1 MSAPLDLRLVPAM
14 LAAWLAAAVL
24 VVLPAPWVLAAGIA
38 AGCVPLC
45 AAARAARRRGTAR
58 RDAAR
63 RDLARRD
70 LARRDPARG
79 GTARRDLARRGTAR
93 RDPARP
99 GAARRGPDLAPG
111 AVGPAASPTSAGH
124 ARAAVSPG
132 LAPPPAA
139 AAGRRTR
146 WRRSAAGQVV
156 LTSGVIA
163 GVLLAG
169 ASQLAARDAGGMV
182 VLAASGATVTLSGT
196 LTSEPAPVR
205 SGPPGTPPR
214 YRATVA
220 VDDVETRGRHRAASA
235 PVTVLTGSPWPEV
248 SYGARVAVRGRLL
261 PGAPGR
267 RAVALLRAD
276 GVAIPVEPPG
286 VTLQVVDAVRS
297 GLRDVCTGLG
307 ADARG
312 LVPGIAVGDTSALPD
327 DLEQAMRD
335 SGLTHVTAVS
345 GAHFSIV
352 GAGVLVLTGAL
363 GLPRRGRAAVVG
375 AVMLGFVVLVHPG
388 PSVLRAAAMG
398 AVGLGA
404 LVLGR
409 PARSVPALAAAVV
422 VLLVAD
428 PWLARELG
436 FVLSVVATSGLVL
449 LAGPL
454 ARRWSGSA
462 RAPVAYALAVPVA
475 AQSVCAPVVLL
486 LSPTVALYAVPAN
499 VLVAPAVAPATVL
512 GLLAALVSPW
522 WHAAG
527 VVLAELA
534 GLACW
539 WIATVARVAASLP
552 GAQVAWTPGL
562 LGAILLAA
570 GTTAGLVLLL
580 GRPPGDVDHGVG
592 TATERARPRRRVG
605 T

>member
-1 MSAPLDLRLVPAM
+1 M
-14 LAAWLAAAVL
+14 
-24 VVLPAPWVLAAGIA
+24 
-38 AGCVPLC
+38 
-45 AAARAARRRGTAR
+45 
-58 RDAAR
+58 
-63 RDLARRD
+63 
-70 LARRDPARG
+70 
-79 GTARRDLARRGTAR
+79 
-93 RDPARP
+93 
-99 GAARRGPDLAPG
+99 
-111 AVGPAASPTSAGH
+111 
-124 ARAAVSPG
+124 
-132 LAPPPAA
+132 
-139 AAGRRTR
+139 
-146 WRRSAAGQVV
+146 V
-156 LTSGVIA
+156 LTCGVVA

-169 ASQLAARDAGGMV
+169 ASQLAARDAGDLDG
-182 VLAASGATVTLSGT
+182 LAASGATVTLTGT
-196 LTSEPAPVR
+196 LTSEPARVR
-205 SGPPGTPPR
+205 SGPPDAPPR
-214 YRATVA
+214 YRATLA
-220 VDDVETRGRHRAASA
+220 VDDVGTRGEHRAASA
-235 PVTVLTGSPWPEV
+235 PVTVLTGSPWPGV
-248 SYGARVAVRGRLL
+248 SYGARVVVRGRLA
-261 PGAPGR
+261 PGTPGR
-267 RAVALLRAD
+267 RAVALLQA
-276 GVAIPVEPPG
+276 GGTPALVEPPG
-286 VTLQVVDAVRS
+286 GALLAVDAVRS
-297 GLRDVCTGLG
+297 GLRDVCAGLG

-327 DLEQAMRD
+327 DLDRAMRD

-352 GAGVLVLTGAL
+352 GAGVLVLTGAA
-363 GLPRRGRAAVVG
+363 GLPRRARAAVVC

-409 PARSVPALAAAVV
+409 PARAVPALAAAVV

-486 LSPTVALYAVPAN
+486 LSPAVALYAVPAN

-527 VVLAELA
+527 VILAELA

-539 WIATVARVAASLP
+539 WIATVARVAAALP
-552 GAQVAWTPGL
+552 GAQVAWTPGVVGL
-562 LGAILLAA
+562 VLLAA
-570 GTTAGLVLLL
+570 GTAAGLALLL

-592 TATERARPRRRVG
+592 TATERVPGRRRAS

>member
-1 MSAPLDLRLVPAM
+1 MSVPLDLRLVPAA
-14 LAAWLAAAVL
+14 LAAWGAAAVL
-24 VVLPAPWVLAAGIA
+24 VVLPAPAVLTAGIA
-38 AGCVPLC
+38 AGAVPLVAAARAVRRR
-45 AAARAARRRGTAR
+45 AAARAARRMPTVRAVR
-58 RDAAR
+58 RRPTVRAVRRRAAAR
-63 RDLARRD
+63 AVHAGAATRAVR
-70 LARRDPARG
+70 
-79 GTARRDLARRGTAR
+79 RRGTPHPGPR
-93 RDPARP
+93 PATGSP
-99 GAARRGPDLAPG
+99 GVTAAPDAG
-111 AVGPAASPTSAGH
+111 SSAG
-124 ARAAVSPG
+124 
-132 LAPPPAA
+132 
-139 AAGRRTR
+139 RTR
-146 WRRSAAGQVV
+146 PPRRSAAGQVV
-156 LTSGVIA
+156 LTCGVVA

-169 ASQLAARDAGGMV
+169 AGQLAARDAGDLDD
-182 VLAASGATVTLSGT
+182 LAASGASVTLIGT
-196 LTSEPAPVR
+196 LTSEPVRLR
-205 SGPPGTPPR
+205 SGPPDAPPR

-220 VDDVETRGRHRAASA
+220 VHDVETRGEHRTASA
-235 PVTVLTGSPWPEV
+235 PVTVLTASPWPGA
-248 SYGARVAVRGRLL
+248 SYGARVAVQGRLV
-261 PGAPGR
+261 PGTPGR
-267 RAVALLRAD
+267 RAVALLQA
-276 GVAIPVEPPG
+276 GSATLVEPPG
-286 VTLQVVDAVRS
+286 VTLRAVDAVRS
-297 GLRDVCTGLG
+297 GLRDVSAGLG
-307 ADARG
+307 DDARG

-327 DLEQAMRD
+327 DLDRAMRD

-352 GAGVLVLTGAL
+352 GAGVLVLTGAV

-375 AVMLGFVVLVHPG
+375 AVMLGFVVLVHPA

-409 PARSVPALAAAVV
+409 PARAVPALAAAVV

-428 PWLARELG
+428 PWLAHELG

-552 GAQVAWTPGL
+552 GAQVAWTPGV
-562 LGAILLAA
+562 LGVILLVAGTAA
-570 GTTAGLVLLL
+570 GLALLL
-580 GRPPGDVDHGVG
+580 GRPPGDADHGVG
-592 TATERARPRRRVG
+592 TAAERVRRRG
-605 T
+605 RAST